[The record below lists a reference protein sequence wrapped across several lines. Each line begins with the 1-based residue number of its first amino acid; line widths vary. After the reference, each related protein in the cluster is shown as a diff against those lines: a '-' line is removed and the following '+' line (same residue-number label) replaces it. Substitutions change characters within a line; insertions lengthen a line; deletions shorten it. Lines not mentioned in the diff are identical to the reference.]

1 MIHSEYH
8 IVVLG
13 AGESGVGAALLCQQ
27 KGLSVFVSDYGQI
40 APNTLQSSSLQH
52 KK

>member
-40 APNTLQSSSLQH
+40 AP
-52 KK
+52 KYKA